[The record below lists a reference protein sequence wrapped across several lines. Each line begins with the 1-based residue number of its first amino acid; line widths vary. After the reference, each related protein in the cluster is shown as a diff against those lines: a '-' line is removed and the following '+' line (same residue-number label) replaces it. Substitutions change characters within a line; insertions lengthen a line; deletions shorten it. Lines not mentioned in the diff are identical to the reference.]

1 VLAAPGGAAG
11 GESLR
16 VLGGVGL
23 SGRPAGLPAGQPTGV
38 SVPDLLPGGEVLD
51 LEGAQGDPT
60 TPQDARP
67 AHGVSFGAADRFRFP
82 VTGP

>member
-1 VLAAPGGAAG
+1 
-11 GESLR
+11 
-16 VLGGVGL
+16 
-23 SGRPAGLPAGQPTGV
+23 GQPTGV

-67 AHGVSFGAADRFRFP
+67 AHGVSFGAADWLRFP